1 MWNSIRSGWSMAIR
15 QPFAVCALFMYNL
28 LWGLLL
34 YKLIQSIAVPL
45 LHRYP
50 GQELSREAV
59 HLFWV
64 EGQFQIMKT
73 DLLQPYLWWGLG
85 LLLLRMLLSP
95 LLSGAVIYSL
105 QHTNLNAGYRF
116 VEGIRTLTIP
126 YLMLYAAQM
135 VLTLAPLIW
144 FVPHAVELFGH
155 SRSYSDLL
163 MGLLPALGC
172 YAVYAFLLQLLFLF
186 LQIGKADNKSVLY
199 SIVFFFRNMLPIV
212 GLGLVLLLCTLL
224 LSAAVATTSFLWAG
238 FIALIGYQAYRLVHM
253 FCKLWA
259 ITTQLALW
267 QEKA

>member
-1 MWNSIRSGWSMAIR
+1 MWNWIRSGWSMAVR

-28 LWGLLL
+28 IWGLLL

-50 GQELSREAV
+50 GHELSKEAV

-85 LLLLRMLLSP
+85 LLLLRMVLSP
-95 LLSGAVIYSL
+95 LLNAAVIYSL

-116 VEGIRTLTIP
+116 VEGIRSLSVP
-126 YLMLYAAQM
+126 YLILYVVQM
-135 VLTLAPLIW
+135 TLTLAPLFW
-144 FVPHAVELFGH
+144 LVPHVVKLFEV
-155 SRSYSDLL
+155 SRSYTDLGL
-163 MGLLPALGC
+163 GLLPSIGLYAL
-172 YAVYAFLLQLLFLF
+172 YAFLLQLLFLF
-186 LQIGKADNKSVLY
+186 LQIGKADNKSLLY
-199 SIVFFFRNMLPIV
+199 SIVFFLRNLLPI
-212 GLGLVLLLCTLL
+212 LGLSIALLLCTLA
-224 LSAAVATTSFLWAG
+224 LSTAVAASSFLWAG

-267 QEKA
+267 QEKS